1 MLTRSPL
8 NDPVPTP
15 EVEYAWPGS
24 AGYTRVTSP
33 HNSSG
38 SQHPALAAVPRSIA
52 GIAEVVRYAAGSGL
66 RVLPQATGHGA
77 AGEVGDD
84 TIILDTSGLAGV
96 SIDPAAR
103 TARAGAG
110 ATWAVVNAAAQPHGL
125 LGLAGSAPDVCISGY
140 TFGGWVGWLVR
151 AAGMASAALRAVD
164 YVDGRGTIRRAATD
178 AADPA
183 DRDALWAF
191 RGGGGAGIAARL
203 EFGLAAVDDLWA
215 GYLLW
220 PVAHLEAV
228 VSAWA
233 AALPRIGPALA
244 TSISVL
250 HAPPAPPFPEALRG
264 APVVHLALASP
275 HGPGQATALREAL
288 AAVPAPAAD
297 TWGAADAER
306 LAGIHLDPPFA
317 VPALG
322 EGRWL
327 GPGTPAIAAGI
338 LGLAADPGSPLA
350 LIELRDTAG
359 PGRTAPPADGA
370 VTAVPGPF
378 LLHAVGLA
386 ATPGTREAAEQ
397 ALGRVR
403 RAWAPADAGRGAVSF
418 AEGRPGDADSLAPA
432 DRERLAAIR
441 AALDPGGVIAAS
453 RFLRDR
459 DGTLLGTA
467 R

>member
-1 MLTRSPL
+1 MTRSQRT
-8 NDPVPTP
+8 DPVPSP

-24 AGYTRVTSP
+24 AGYARATTP

-38 SQHPALAAVPRSIA
+38 SQHPALAAAPRSIQ
-52 GIAEVVRYAAGSGL
+52 GIAEVVRYAARSG
-66 RVLPQATGHGA
+66 RQVLPQATGHGA

-84 TIILDTSGLAGV
+84 MIILDTSGLAGV
-96 SIDPAAR
+96 GIDPAAR

-110 ATWAVVNAAAQPHGL
+110 VTWAAVNAAAQRHGL
-125 LGLAGSAPDVCISGY
+125 LGLAGSAPDVCVSGY
-140 TFGGWVGWLVR
+140 TFGGGVGWLVR

-164 YVDGRGTIRRAATD
+164 YVDGRGTIRRAAED

-191 RGGGGAGIAARL
+191 RGAGGAGVAGRL
-203 EFGLAAVDDLWA
+203 EFGLAVVDDLWA

-220 PVAHLEAV
+220 PAAHLEAV

-264 APVVHLALASP
+264 TPVVHLALASP
-275 HGPGQATALREAL
+275 HGPGQASALREAL
-288 AAVPAPAAD
+288 AAVPPPAAD
-297 TWGAADAER
+297 TWGASDAEQ
-306 LAGIHLDPPFA
+306 LAGIHLDPPFP

-327 GPGTPAIAAGI
+327 GPGAPAIAASI
-338 LGLAADPGSPLA
+338 LSLASDPGSPLA
-350 LIELRDTAG
+350 LIELRNTG
-359 PGRTAPPADGA
+359 STGSTAPPAGGA

-386 ATPGTREAAEQ
+386 DTPGAREAAEQ
-397 ALGRVR
+397 ALGSVR
-403 RAWAPADAGRGAVSF
+403 RAWAPADAGRSAVSF

-441 AALDPGGVIAAS
+441 AALDPDGVIAAS

-459 DGTLLGTA
+459 DGTLLGTGG